1 MRYEKCKK
9 SKWIIC
15 GYIYL
20 KTWLTQSNLYK
31 GGLILYRKMAVDG
44 SVMLVVKLIYIVSFD
59 EYIISNEQYT
69 LTKDINL
76 KVLISS
82 YKR

>member
-1 MRYEKCKK
+1 M
-9 SKWIIC
+9 SNMWL
-15 GYIYL
+15 YIL
-20 KTWLTQSNLYK
+20 KTWLTQEIFYK

-69 LTKDINL
+69 LTKIL
-76 KVLISS
+76 T
-82 YKR
+82 